1 MLGIRQKLMLGF
13 GGLLV
18 TIAVIGVLTMTQIGH
33 LGQEIDV
40 ILRENYRSV
49 IACQEMKEALERM
62 DSGVLFS
69 FAGNTAEGRRYID
82 ENTRRF
88 RAALGIERGNI
99 TLPGEQDKAN
109 RIRDLFEEYSTS
121 LPLVTTS
128 ESPVANRQQA
138 YFGKVLPVFQEI
150 KGLAQDI
157 LEMNQ
162 ANMSAANDNAR
173 HVAAAARQQMLSAI
187 LICALIAILF
197 IFFIQRWI
205 LRPLG
210 KLIESTDEIR
220 RGHLDLVL
228 DTHPRD
234 EIGRLSESFNEMAS
248 ALRHTRKQDQLD
260 LTRTK
265 QATEQVFK
273 ALPAAIAIVKRDGV
287 VEFATETA
295 ARHFGMKPGISIE
308 SLNMGWL
315 RRIVARAID
324 EGRLIEGEK
333 EDRWIQQFIEGH
345 EYFFQPMAIPLPAG
359 PHVVEPTGTAII
371 LKDVT
376 QVHEQQELKR
386 GVVATVSHQLK
397 TPLQSLRMS
406 IHLLLEERVGKLN
419 EKQMELACAAKEESE
434 RLKDILDDLLD
445 LDRIGSD
452 RSQLQVK
459 PVAPV
464 ALAREG
470 VEPFLTDAKDSGV
483 TLVNA
488 VSEDLPDVIAD
499 SSRLRHVF
507 GNLLSNALRFTQP
520 GGSITIGATLEADAV
535 RFTIEDTGA
544 GVAPEHVNR
553 LFEPFFRAPGQD
565 EQGGVGLGL
574 AIVREIVQAHR
585 GTVSAQSEIGKGTR
599 FCFTLPV
606 RTNRQDDVTPRH
618 GEEYDR

>member
-1 MLGIRQKLMLGF
+1 MFGIRQKLMLGF

-18 TIAVIGVLTMTQIGH
+18 TIGVIGILTMTQITH
-33 LGQEIDV
+33 LGQAIEV

-49 IACQEMKEALERM
+49 IACQDMKEALERM

-69 FAGNTAEGRRYID
+69 FAGDAADGQRYID

-88 RAALGIERGNI
+88 RVAMDTELGNI
-99 TLPGEQDKAN
+99 TLPGEQGKAS
-109 RIRDLFEEYSTS
+109 RIRDLFEEYSAS
-121 LPLVTTS
+121 LPLVTAS
-128 ESPVANRQQA
+128 ETPLANRQQA
-138 YFGKVLPVFQEI
+138 YFGKVLPIFQEI

-162 ANMSAANDNAR
+162 ANMSTANDNAR
-173 HVAAAARQQMLSAI
+173 RMAATARQQMLSAI
-187 LICALIAILF
+187 LICATIAILF

-220 RGHLDLVL
+220 KGNLDLVL
-228 DTHPRD
+228 DTHSRD

-248 ALRHTRKQDQLD
+248 ALRHVRKQDKLD
-260 LTRTK
+260 LMRTR

-273 ALPAAIAIVKRDGV
+273 ALPAAIAIIKLDGV

-295 ARHFGMKPGISIE
+295 ARHFGMKPGISIQKLKM
-308 SLNMGWL
+308 SWL
-315 RRIVARAID
+315 HRLATRAID

-333 EDRWIQQFIEGH
+333 EDQWVQQFIEGH
-345 EYFFQPMAIPLPAG
+345 EHFFRPMAIPLPAG
-359 PHVVEPTGTAII
+359 PHVVEPTGAAII

-419 EKQMELACAAKEESE
+419 DKQMELACAAKEESE
-434 RLKDILDDLLD
+434 RLKEILDDLLD
-445 LDRIGSD
+445 LDRIESD
-452 RSQLQVK
+452 RSRLQVK
-459 PVAPV
+459 PATPV

-470 VEPFLTDAKDSGV
+470 AEPFLTEAKDKGV
-483 TLVNA
+483 SLVNA
-488 VSEDLPDVIAD
+488 VPEDLPGVLAD
-499 SSRLRHVF
+499 NLRMRHVF

-520 GGSITIGATLEADAV
+520 GGTITIGAAMESDAV
-535 RFTIEDTGA
+535 WFSVEDTGA

-553 LFEPFFRAPGQD
+553 FFEPFFRAPGQD
-565 EQGGVGLGL
+565 EKSGVGLGL
-574 AIVREIVQAHR
+574 AIVREIVQAHG
-585 GTVSAQSEIGKGTR
+585 GTVRVQSEIGKGTR
-599 FCFTLPV
+599 MSFSLPV
-606 RTNRQDDVTPRH
+606 LTNHQNDVTPKD
-618 GEEYDR
+618 GEE